1 MKHLFEEVDEK
12 MNEKSDKLN
21 SSLILP
27 FSKDY
32 QFCSNGV
39 YFYCGKMGSGKT
51 FNLIRHILITE
62 RLGQDS
68 YYDQIIISATSDS
81 MDSTAKTFISKVQAS
96 VVKVPDSELISFL
109 QRYIRRKKKYYA
121 IVEFIQSGMQKTSEE
136 MERIIDKHHLRQQ
149 DGTYDMKRLTNY
161 ILSKLSKYPFKK
173 YPSNTLLVCD
183 DFAGKGLVSKPDS
196 PLANLITKVRHYHM
210 TVAILMQTWRFLALN
225 IKRLIT
231 DFVIFQGFS
240 KYDIELIWKQSG
252 ITLPFDEIWDAY
264 KSLISPRSYLEIH
277 IMTNTIN
284 VKNIPWE
291 RPTLF

>member
-1 MKHLFEEVDEK
+1 
-12 MNEKSDKLN
+12 MNESSEKLN

-32 QFCSNGV
+32 EFCSNGV

-62 RLGQDS
+62 RLGNDS

-81 MDSTAKTFISKVQAS
+81 MDSTAKTFMSKVQAS
-96 VVKVPDSELISFL
+96 VVKVPDSELIEFL
-109 QRYIRRKKKYYA
+109 QRYIRRKRRYYA

-136 MERIIDKHHLRQQ
+136 MERIIDKHHLRQYS
-149 DGTYDMKRLTNY
+149 GVYDMKRLTNY

-196 PLANLITKVRHYHM
+196 PLANIITKVRHYHL

-240 KYDIELIWKQSG
+240 RYDIELIWKQSG
-252 ITLPFDEIWDAY
+252 ITLPFEEIWEAY

-277 IMTNTIN
+277 IMTNTIK